1 MTFEQKSKG
10 KEGTD
15 YTYMSGK
22 PGYIYDSGFAF
33 VGHFASN
40 IRSSSLCLW
49 SLANG
54 NQFQYPYWKISWTE
68 EPGGLQSMGSQR
80 VGTTGWLT
88 LTAYSNDLIC
98 PCKFPILSFS
108 WLACCY
114 HLGELSVTSP
124 SGKTHLP
131 LSWPLP
137 QCVNLWCI
145 VCYPT
150 AYLLSSLTALFT
162 ACS

>member
-15 YTYMSGK
+15 YTDMSGK
-22 PGYIYDSGFAF
+22 LGYIYASGFAF

-40 IRSSSLCLW
+40 IPSSLLCLW
-49 SLANG
+49 SLACIALMHHSA
-54 NQFQYPYWKISWTE
+54 YW
-68 EPGGLQSMGSQR
+68 
-80 VGTTGWLT
+80 
-88 LTAYSNDLIC
+88 NDLIC

-108 WLACCY
+108 WLASCY

-131 LSWPLP
+131 LSSPLP
-137 QCVNLWCI
+137 QCVYLWCI
-145 VCYPT
+145 LCYPT
-150 AYLLSSLTALFT
+150 AYLLSSFTALFT